1 MTAPFTLRCALSAW
15 LVTAF
20 LSACADTSDD
30 VPIDDVVA
38 AEGSAVIDG
47 RPASA
52 AARAV
57 QGAMLAPVSS
67 TQFGVQCGSVYL
79 GTDPSGRPWVAT
91 AGHCADALQRNHR
104 FGFGGRDVSSYDASN
119 TVGWLE
125 VVRHPSWNART
136 LDNDIAV
143 VRLAAVPADA
153 RPVQLADA
161 DTDASVGETVSI
173 SGYGF
178 TGQPTSLC
186 RLFGWCPPT
195 TNTLLETQVT
205 VLSTAECTRS
215 WSGADG
221 THICVRDP
229 AKVRGACNGD
239 SGGPMFRADGTVVGL
254 TSFGRTDCAPATP
267 QVYTRVSAHRA
278 FIART
283 TGI

>member
-1 MTAPFTLRCALSAW
+1 MTAPLALRCALAACFAS
-15 LVTAF
+15 
-20 LSACADTSDD
+20 LSACADSADE
-30 VPIDDVVA
+30 VPVDDVVA

-47 RPASA
+47 RPASD

-67 TQFGVQCGSVYL
+67 AKFGVMCGSVYI

-91 AGHCADALQRNHR
+91 AAHCADSLQRNHR

-119 TVGWLE
+119 TVGWVE
-125 VVRHPSWNART
+125 AVRHPQWNSRT
-136 LDNDIAV
+136 LANDIAV

-153 RPVQLADA
+153 GAVQLATPE
-161 DTDASVGETVSI
+161 TDAPVGETVSI
-173 SGYGF
+173 SGYGY
-178 TGQPTSLC
+178 TAQPTSLC

-195 TNTLLETQVT
+195 TNTLLETPVD

-215 WSGADG
+215 FAGVDS

-254 TSFGRTDCAPATP
+254 TSFGRSDCGPASP
-267 QVYTRVSAHRA
+267 QVYTRVAAHRA
-278 FIART
+278 FIARA